1 MESNPVCNHLS
12 DQQNGMMAKQKYDV
26 SIMSMI
32 IDWIGKHKVL
42 SPTNHN
48 CYIFQQN
55 KYTNEKH
62 LL

>member
-1 MESNPVCNHLS
+1 
-12 DQQNGMMAKQKYDV
+12 MAKQKYDV

-32 IDWIGKHKVL
+32 IDWIGKHEVL

-48 CYIFQQN
+48 CYIFRQN